1 MIRVAT
7 YNIRKCVGLDWRR
20 RPERVIGVIGE
31 LQADV
36 VALQEADRRFGER
49 SGTLPVEELHRHTG
63 LRAVRI
69 EGGGARLGWHGNA
82 VLARDG
88 VEIRHA
94 LPLDLPS
101 FEPRGALL
109 VELEV
114 DGRPLRVAAAHLGLI
129 PADRRRQARALIE
142 ALDARPEPQPTVILG
157 DLNEWS
163 EREGAIEVL
172 AARYRP
178 APPLAS
184 FHASRPVAPLDRI
197 FVGPGLRIEAAGVH
211 GRGEA
216 LRASDHL
223 PVWATLAP
231 EGDGE
236 GAAPARQHAANGRP
250 RRSLR

>member
-20 RPERVIGVIGE
+20 RPERVIGVLGE
-31 LQADV
+31 LEADV

-101 FEPRGALL
+101 FEPRGALI
-109 VELEV
+109 VELEI
-114 DGRPLRVAAAHLGLI
+114 DGRPLRVVGVHLGLI
-129 PADRRRQARALIE
+129 PADRRRQAQALIG
-142 ALDARPEPQPTVILG
+142 ALDARPEPLPTVILG

-163 EREGAIEVL
+163 EREGCIAVL
-172 AARYRP
+172 GARYRA
-178 APPLAS
+178 APPHAS

-197 FVGPGLRIEAAGVH
+197 FVGPGLRVDAAGVH
-211 GRGEA
+211 RQGEA

-223 PVWATLAP
+223 PVWASLTP
-231 EGDGE
+231 DGQQE
-236 GAAPARQHAANGRP
+236 EAAEAAHHEP